1 MTLYTDD
8 DHWNLLNN
16 PSIRVPG
23 AGGTYHE
30 VVPFKL
36 GQQQQTVM
44 RRDAQGLL
52 RAYPV
57 AVNGIVPPG
66 FPRNHPLAMAAVGAG
81 TPVAMQHQ
89 IKQMQPPTTA
99 PQMRISSNGGMRPPP
114 VLPVSNLQ
122 QPNGSAPLHVSPPHP
137 LPVPV
142 SQPPNGVNG
151 ISRAAISMPHVD
163 VQKPPEVIATPAFP
177 NGVTPLPQS
186 DPNAELT
193 VSGIPAR
200 PKSQNVTPQSHVGLG
215 VPTNGYHLT
224 AMNNMTAAALVNS
237 ASYQPNQNPQHAGGL
252 SLQQMQNLKT
262 VFANM
267 PAPELAALQAGRG
280 IPASYMHVG
289 AAVANMNMQIPPGAN
304 MNLKLPPSRQMQ
316 WMNSPMQR
324 PTPIAN
330 GLDSQLNGTAV
341 ASPNPAHAVPAR
353 SPSANGSRA
362 GMRNGVHINGH
373 SMSPLMQ
380 PSPSPIPNIAQSQS
394 PPRIPM
400 TPNMGMASPSLQHQ
414 QPVGGNQNG
423 Y

>member
-23 AGGTYHE
+23 AGGTYHD

-66 FPRNHPLAMAAVGAG
+66 FPRNHAMAAVGAG

-122 QPNGSAPLHVSPPHP
+122 QPNGPTPLHVSPPHP

-142 SQPPNGVNG
+142 PQPPNGVNG

-177 NGVTPLPQS
+177 NGVTPLSQS
-186 DPNAELT
+186 EPNAELT

-224 AMNNMTAAALVNS
+224 PMNNMTAAALVNS
-237 ASYQPNQNPQHAGGL
+237 ASYQHNQNPQHAGGL

-267 PAPELAALQAGRG
+267 PAPELAALQAGRS

-289 AAVANMNMQIPPGAN
+289 ATVANMNMQIPPGAN

-324 PTPIAN
+324 PTPVAN
-330 GLDSQLNGTAV
+330 GLDSQLNGAAI

-362 GMRNGVHINGH
+362 GIRNGVHINGH

-400 TPNMGMASPSLQHQ
+400 TPNMGMASPSLQQQ